1 MKLDGTDEIAVAQEG
16 SLSTGPLAPEDQ
28 LKLRR
33 PSERNLSGERLLR
46 LQRLR
51 SPRDFQRVRAQG
63 RRVSGALLTLG
74 YAVQVESDR
83 IGGYTRIGLS
93 VSRRVG
99 GAVIRNRVKRR
110 LREIM
115 RRKLAR
121 IAPGYDLVITARPG
135 AADASMESL
144 ERDVS
149 ALLTRARLLIA
160 DTTRDAQDTDRGTGV

>member
-1 MKLDGTDEIAVAQEG
+1 MVAQEDSISAG
-16 SLSTGPLAPEDQ
+16 ARTSEDQ

-33 PSERNLSGERLLR
+33 PPERTLFGERLR
-46 LQRLR
+46 RVQRLR

-63 RRVSGALLTLG
+63 RRVSGAVLLLG
-74 YAVQVESDR
+74 YAARDEPHNS
-83 IGGYTRIGLS
+83 GLTRIGFS

-135 AADASMESL
+135 ADARMETL
-144 ERDVS
+144 EQEV
-149 ALLTRARLLIA
+149 AGLLARARLLIA
-160 DTTRDAQDTDRGTGV
+160 GTAKDTQDTNTDTDRGAEV